1 MEKKPS
7 ILLVEDHPD
16 MLDYLSQTLEMAGY
30 QTVKTNGGFEALKS
44 LSNQSIDLILS
55 DIVMSDLG
63 GYQLHCLVRATPA
76 WATIPFLFLTG
87 CRFLSDA
94 EIRYGKQRGVKEY
107 LTKPIHSEELL
118 P

>member
-30 QTVKTNGGFEALKS
+30 QTVKTNGGFEALRA

-63 GYQLHCLVRATPA
+63 GINCTASCGQLPYWLPS
-76 WATIPFLFLTG
+76 PFF
-87 CRFLSDA
+87 S
-94 EIRYGKQRGVKEY
+94 
-107 LTKPIHSEELL
+107 
-118 P
+118 